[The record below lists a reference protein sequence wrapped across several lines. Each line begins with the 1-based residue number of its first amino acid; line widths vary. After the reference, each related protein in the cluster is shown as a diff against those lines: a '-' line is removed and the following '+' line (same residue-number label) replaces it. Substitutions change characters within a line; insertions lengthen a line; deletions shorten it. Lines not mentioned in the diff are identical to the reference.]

1 MLTKNIDESSFYEK
15 LGLYSIGYFTIFIKT
30 DKRNFLDFNQIETS
44 TYFHEYIHYMQN
56 ITTANGINKFIYF
69 IHQLANIFSQL
80 KVGDSIDSLL
90 YKYKEHID
98 GNKQKKI
105 EIEEHVDDMKSP
117 RGNLEYI
124 RLCNKIIVNVDYI
137 NKKTKLSYE
146 SLYGKEL
153 CCFYLN
159 SRLIY
164 EGMVHL
170 IQSHVF
176 KGYAKNA
183 PYFPYKVVQNIS
195 RYLSKKRFSL
205 RDLIRLCDFSLQTS
219 NPGFTFGDCLIQIEK
234 GGTVDSLWNN
244 AITLQDS
251 YQKEI
256 LINPIDLC
264 KYIIDSD
271 VFKEAIKCAFSGDVR
286 SEISKYLYEVF
297 ERGATYRKNMGSV
310 LFSRLLEIDR
320 NNILNELAKLHS
332 ELGMPNVFSF
342 NNEKYFGLY
351 AENYTGAPYLP
362 VLKIIMESISNKN
375 KKIPCPFRF
384 ECSHDGAKYNSIYN
398 REICDENFI
407 LDLNEVNKFCLAKS
421 VAYSMGL
428 GRINWEL

>member
-1 MLTKNIDESSFYEK
+1 MLAKYIDESSFYEK

-30 DKRNFLDFNQIETS
+30 DKQNFLEFNQVEAS
-44 TYFHEYIHYMQN
+44 TYFHEYMHYMQN

-69 IHQLANIFSQL
+69 IHQLSNMFSQL
-80 KVGDSIDSLL
+80 KVGDSIDGLL

-117 RGNLEYI
+117 RENLEDI
-124 RLCNKIIVNVDYI
+124 RLSKKIIVTVDYS

-159 SRLIY
+159 SRLVY

-170 IQSHVF
+170 IQSHVV
-176 KGYAKNA
+176 KGCAKNV

-195 RYLSKKRFSL
+195 GYLSKERFSL

-219 NPGFTFGDCLIQIEK
+219 NPGFTFGDCLLQIEK
-234 GGTVDSLWNN
+234 GKTVDSLWDDD
-244 AITLQDS
+244 IILQDS

-256 LINPIDLC
+256 LINPIEVC
-264 KYIIDSD
+264 RHIIDSD
-271 VFKEAIKCAFSGDVR
+271 VFKEAIECAFSGDVR
-286 SEISKYLYEVF
+286 SKISKYLYEVF
-297 ERGATYRKNMGSV
+297 ARGATYRKKMGSV

-320 NNILNELAKLHS
+320 NNMLNELAELHG

-342 NNEKYFGLY
+342 NEEKYFGLY
-351 AENYTGAPYLP
+351 AKNYTGAPYLP
-362 VLKIIMESISNKN
+362 VLKIIMDGISNKN
-375 KKIPCPFRF
+375 KKILCPFRF
-384 ECSHDGAKYNSIYN
+384 ECSQDGSKYNSIYN

-407 LDLNEVNKFCLAKS
+407 LDVNEVKEFCLAKS

-428 GRINWEL
+428 GGVKWK